1 MTCDLSRRGRL
12 AAVLV
17 SVSLLA
23 LGGCGLDEV
32 KVPALVGP
40 ADLGLSLDLKA
51 NPDIVNADGVSTSL
65 VVITARDQNGD
76 PAVQRTLFVQP
87 LCPGAGACADG
98 FLTPGTGFVGPV
110 QTGFAVV
117 TNSDGQATV
126 VYTAGTLPDSQVVV
140 AASPYSFDSNQNIQQ
155 VVFIT
160 QR

>member
-12 AAVLV
+12 AAVLL

-32 KVPALVGP
+32 KIPALVGP

-87 LCPGAGACADG
+87 LCPGGAACADG

-110 QTGFAVV
+110 QTGFAML
-117 TNSDGQATV
+117 TNSDGQTTV
-126 VYTAGTLPDSQVVV
+126 VYTAGTLTDSQVVV